1 MRFPPGWSLQESV
14 VLMTL
19 HALNFKGSRIMTISR
34 RTFCQS
40 LVGLSVA
47 GIATKHLRAAE
58 PPSDS
63 FPPGRYV
70 DVHTHIGTIPTNKT
84 EPLTATDLLH
94 WMDGND
100 IAQAWVLP
108 LVSPEAYPNP
118 SPTEYALEQ
127 TKPHRDRLIPF
138 CAIDPRNSWYGRGKG
153 LVNQLKRYIDAG
165 AKGFGEHKVGLPVAD
180 RQNLAIYAG
189 CQEVG
194 IPILI
199 HIDNA
204 RNTDEPGLP
213 GLEKVL
219 TEFPDVTV
227 IGHGPGIW
235 ASISGDVTQS
245 DLGGYPKGEVKPGG
259 ALDRLMAAHKNFY
272 LDLSAGS
279 GANAI
284 SRDPIFGREFIIRN
298 KDQILFGTDYLT
310 IDQPIPQQE
319 VLRSLDLPA
328 DVQQDVFRNNARRL
342 VGLR

>member
-1 MRFPPGWSLQESV
+1 
-14 VLMTL
+14 MTL
-19 HALNFKGSRIMTISR
+19 SR
-34 RTFCQS
+34 RSFCRS

-47 GIATKHLRAAE
+47 GIAARSLRAAE
-58 PPSDS
+58 TPVHS

-70 DVHTHIGTIPTNKT
+70 DVHTHIGTIPTDKT
-84 EPLTATDLLH
+84 EPLTASDLLH

-108 LVSPEAYPNP
+108 LVSPESYPNP
-118 SPTEYALEQ
+118 CSTEYVLEQ

-138 CAIDPRNSWYGRGKG
+138 CSIDPRNSWYGRGKG
-153 LVNQLKRYIDAG
+153 LVGQLKRYIDAG
-165 AKGFGEHKVGLPVAD
+165 AKGFGEHKVGLPLAD
-180 RQNLAIYAG
+180 AKNLAIYAG

-213 GLEKVL
+213 GLKKVL
-219 TEFPDVTV
+219 TEFPNVNV
-227 IGHGPGIW
+227 VGHGPGTW
-235 ASISGDVTQS
+235 ASISGDATKA

-259 ALDRLMAAHKNFY
+259 ALDRLMSEHKNFH

-284 SRDPIFGREFIIRN
+284 SRDPIFGREFLIRN
-298 KDQILFGTDYLT
+298 KDQIMFGTDYLT
-310 IDQPIPQQE
+310 IGQPIPQQE

-328 DVQQDVFRNNARRL
+328 EAQQVVFRDNARRL
-342 VGLR
+342 VGLI